1 MLDGAFVVVDKTG
14 VPTHVPIGG
23 VAYLMLKL
31 GARVS
36 HAAVALAARVG
47 TLLVWVGEALESAY
61 VL

>member
-1 MLDGAFVVVDKTG
+1 MVVDKTG
-14 VPTHVPIGG
+14 VPTHAPIGG

-31 GARVS
+31 GTRVS